1 MARRT
6 KAEAEETRQKILD
19 AAERLFFIDG
29 VSRTS
34 LEHIA
39 NEAGVTR
46 GAIYWHFKNKV
57 ELFEAL
63 HERVKLPAED
73 MVERAMADGHP
84 DPLTMIEQAMVES
97 FVVLTEDE
105 QRQRVFTILT
115 CRCEYV
121 GEMLAA
127 LARQR
132 EAHDHMR
139 ATMSRAFTLAQETGR
154 LSPAWPP
161 DVAASTVTCLMVGL
175 MVDWIRFG
183 RRFDL
188 VETGTRSVGELFRS
202 FQRQPEPALC

>member
-29 VSRTS
+29 VARTS
-34 LEHIA
+34 LEQIA
-39 NEAGVTR
+39 TEAGVTR
-46 GAIYWHFKNKV
+46 GAIYWHFKNKL

-73 MVERAMADGHP
+73 IVERAVADGHP
-84 DPLTMIEQAMVES
+84 DPMAMLQQAMAET

-132 EAHDHMR
+132 EAHDHLQ
-139 ATMSRAFTLAQETGR
+139 ATVARAFTMAQEAGR
-154 LSPAWPP
+154 LNPAWPP
-161 DVAASTVTCLMVGL
+161 ELAASTLSCLMAGL
-175 MVDWIRFG
+175 IIDWIRFG

-188 VETGTRSVGELFRS
+188 VETGTRSVRELFRS
-202 FQRQPEPALC
+202 FQREPEPAVC